1 MKSFKTYLTEST
13 KVYEFR
19 VKLACE
25 MDKAAEEKLKAALEA
40 YQLESFKAGTHLP
53 IAEHIDFPQCGP
65 TEVNVY
71 EVALHYPVIENQLRQ
86 LIHEKASIAL
96 ECIRVIPGYKTSPY
110 EAILAGTEQSKT
122 WKEGDA
128 VLAQEEMTTESASED
143 LVGDK
148 RVSSLLKDL
157 EEELKDTRQWL
168 GAANVPAQAK
178 DTNKLPQ
185 GNVSPVGSRQN
196 KIPSPVKGRK

>member
-19 VKLACE
+19 IKLACE
-25 MDKAAEEKLKAALEA
+25 MDKTAEEKLKAALEA
-40 YQLESFKAGTHLP
+40 YQLDSFKSGTHLP

-86 LIHEKASIAL
+86 LVHEKAGIAL

-110 EAILAGTEQSKT
+110 EAILAGEEQSKA

-128 VLAQEEMTTESASED
+128 VLAQEDMTTEAAGD

-168 GAANVPAQAK
+168 GAANVPPQAK
-178 DTNKLPQ
+178 DTNQLPQ
-185 GNVSPVGSRQN
+185 GKMSPVGSKQN

>member
-1 MKSFKTYLTEST
+1 MKSFKSYLTEST

-19 VKLACE
+19 IKLACE
-25 MDKAAEEKLKAALEA
+25 VDKETKDKLKAALEA
-40 YQLESFKAGTHLP
+40 YQLESFKDGKHLP

-71 EVALHYPVIENQLRQ
+71 EVALHYPVIDAQLRQ
-86 LIHEKASIAL
+86 LVHEKAGVPLS
-96 ECIRVIPGYKTSPY
+96 CIRVIPGYKTSPY
-110 EAILAGTEQSKT
+110 EAMLAGEEQSKA
-122 WKEGDA
+122 WKAGDA
-128 VLAQEEMTTESASED
+128 VLAQEDMATEDAGD
-143 LVGDK
+143 LVGD
-148 RVSSLLKDL
+148 RRSSSLLKDL

-168 GAANVPAQAK
+168 GAANVPPQAK

-185 GNVSPVGSRQN
+185 GNMSPVGSRQN

>member
-1 MKSFKTYLTEST
+1 MKSFKSYLTEST

-19 VKLACE
+19 IKLACE
-25 MDKAAEEKLKAALEA
+25 VDKETKDKLKAALEA
-40 YQLESFKAGTHLP
+40 YQLESFKDGKHLP

-71 EVALHYPVIENQLRQ
+71 EVALHYPVIDAQLRQ
-86 LIHEKASIAL
+86 LVHEKAGVPLS
-96 ECIRVIPGYKTSPY
+96 CIRVIPGYKTSPY
-110 EAILAGTEQSKT
+110 EAILAGEEQSKT
-122 WKEGDA
+122 WKAGDA
-128 VLAQEEMTTESASED
+128 VLAQEDMTTEAADD
-143 LVGDK
+143 LVGDT
-148 RVSSLLKDL
+148 RVGSMLKDL

-168 GAANVPAQAK
+168 GAADVPPQAK

-185 GNVSPVGSRQN
+185 GNMSPVGSRQN

>member
-1 MKSFKTYLTEST
+1 
-13 KVYEFR
+13 
-19 VKLACE
+19 
-25 MDKAAEEKLKAALEA
+25 MDKESEDKLKAALET

-53 IAEHIDFPQCGP
+53 IAEHVDFPQCGP

-71 EVALHYPVIENQLRQ
+71 EVALHYPVIDAQLRQ
-86 LIHEKASIAL
+86 LVTEKTGIPL
-96 ECIRVIPGYKTSPY
+96 TCIRVINSPKNNPY
-110 EAILAGTEQSKT
+110 ELILDGKEQSKE
-122 WKEGDA
+122 WKQGDA
-128 VLAQEEMTTESASED
+128 VLAQEEMTTEAAED

-148 RVSSLLKDL
+148 RVGSLMKEL

-168 GAANVPAQAK
+168 GAANVPSQAK

-185 GNVSPVGSRQN
+185 GNMSPVGSRQN